1 MPIAANG
8 TAYDVAGDK
17 ANPAVVLIHGLGI
30 NRQMW
35 REFVPALTQRY
46 YVLSYDLYGHGES
59 RSVQEKLS
67 LSLFARQLNDL
78 LDELQVE
85 SCAVIGFSLGGMINR
100 RFALEYRDRVS
111 ALVILNSPH
120 ERDPEEQRI
129 IEKRVADTVQGG
141 PEATLKSS
149 IARWFTPEFCESR
162 PDVIREI
169 GSWIVGNDP
178 FLYSQCREILAKSV
192 TELIRPQPPIAVPS
206 LVLTC
211 ENDSGSTPSMSYAIA
226 SEIEGAQTVIVP
238 RLQHL
243 GLLEGPAVFLKPIED
258 FLDSCQN

>member
-1 MPIAANG
+1 
-8 TAYDVAGDK
+8 
-17 ANPAVVLIHGLGI
+17 
-30 NRQMW
+30 
-35 REFVPALTQRY
+35 
-46 YVLSYDLYGHGES
+46 
-59 RSVQEKLS
+59 
-67 LSLFARQLNDL
+67 
-78 LDELQVE
+78 
-85 SCAVIGFSLGGMINR
+85 MINR

-169 GSWIVGNDP
+169 GSWIVSNDP
-178 FLYSQCREILAKSV
+178 FLYAQCREILAKSV
-192 TELIRPQPPIAVPS
+192 TELIRPRPPVAVPS

-243 GLLEGPAVFLKPIED
+243 GLLEDPAVFLEPIED